1 MTSTTVTVRLVP
13 VRRSDFP
20 SQPGKAHESGTPTR
34 LMDMGF
40 PINLCSARDHA
51 PRADD
56 VIGEKAKTKPVCVSD
71 SQMVG
76 NSGNDSVSE
85 HRSSQ

>member
-34 LMDMGF
+34 LIDMEF

-51 PRADD
+51 SRADD
-56 VIGEKAKTKPVCVSD
+56 VIGEKAKTEPVCVSD

-76 NSGNDSVSE
+76 NSGNDSVTE